1 MLRRMASLL
10 RSEGHGLNVFEYPI
24 GFLIEEAE
32 IAEARINAKIATE
45 AISINMAI
53 NAAFSKPA
61 NQAFAKYLSRLR
73 GEEHG
78 D

>member
-10 RSEGHGLNVFEYPI
+10 QSEGQRRVFEYPI

-32 IAEARINAKIATE
+32 IVEARINARIATE

-53 NAAFSKPA
+53 NACFSKPA
-61 NQAFAKYLSRLR
+61 SKEFGKYLARLR
-73 GEEHG
+73 GEDG